1 MQWKV
6 IANDGGATQLMGRQ
20 QEGKAR
26 NIGRFLILI
35 SIIAIVMHLY
45 LNTNYCPHLSG
56 IGEANCQEMLCV
68 VSTACVAVFRAASHL
83 PMTSECLTQGSLAPR
98 QTSGCFLC
106 SLATAFPLEVQTYH
120 SFSCFRDNCHSITK

>member
-6 IANDGGATQLMGRQ
+6 IANDGVATLLMGRQ

-35 SIIAIVMHLY
+35 SIIATVMHLY

-56 IGEANCQEMLCV
+56 IVEANCQEMLSV
-68 VSTACVAVFRAASHL
+68 LSLQLVS
-83 PMTSECLTQGSLAPR
+83 PCLEQ
-98 QTSGCFLC
+98 
-106 SLATAFPLEVQTYH
+106 PLI
-120 SFSCFRDNCHSITK
+120 SP